1 VRAIIERIN
10 MRLGFVGTGVIT
22 EAIVTGLLRVGAPFE
37 HIALSNRNAEKAA
50 QLAAQDK
57 RISVCETN
65 QAVLDQSDVVCLAVV
80 PQIAHDV
87 IAELKF
93 QPSHRVI
100 SFVAGIK
107 VDELRR
113 MMPQVDHLVRAIPLP
128 AVADALGA
136 TTLYPQDSVANDLFS
151 KIGVAVEVENEHQF
165 DCISAATATMASF
178 YAVLES
184 QAQWLVKEGLA
195 YDKARA
201 FLSGY
206 SQGLAHGTRGGAPF
220 SELIKHCM
228 TPGGINEQ
236 VHHELTGLGNYE
248 QYQKALTRV
257 LDRIEGRA

>member
-1 VRAIIERIN
+1 

-22 EAIVTGLLRVGAPFE
+22 EAIVTGLLKVGAPFE

-50 QLAAQDK
+50 RLASLDK
-57 RISVCETN
+57 RITVCESN
-65 QAVLDQSDVVCLAVV
+65 QDVLDQSDVVCLAIV

-87 IAELKF
+87 IATLKF

-100 SFVAGIK
+100 SFVAGINM
-107 VDELRR
+107 DELRR
-113 MMPQVDHLVRAIPLP
+113 AMPHVDNLVRAIPLP

-136 TTLYPQDSVANDLFS
+136 TTLYPQDGIARELFS
-151 KIGVAVEVENEHQF
+151 RIGVAVEVENEHQF

-184 QAQWLVKEGLA
+184 QAQWLVQQGLA
-195 YDKARA
+195 YDKART
-201 FLSGY
+201 FLAGY
-206 SQGLAHGTRGGAPF
+206 SQGLAHGTSGGAPF
-220 SELIKHCM
+220 SDLIGHCM

-236 VHHELTGLGNYE
+236 VHHELTKRGNYE
-248 QYQKALTRV
+248 QYQEALTRV

>member
-1 VRAIIERIN
+1 

-50 QLAAQDK
+50 RLASQDA

-65 QAVLDQSDVVCLAVV
+65 QAVLDQSDLVCLAVI
-80 PQIAHDV
+80 PQIAADV
-87 IAELKF
+87 IAKLKF
-93 QPSHRVI
+93 QPSHRVV

-107 VDELRR
+107 MDELHRA
-113 MMPQVDHLVRAIPLP
+113 MPQVDSIVRAIPLP

-136 TTLYPQDSVANDLFS
+136 TTLYPQDSVAHELFS
-151 KIGVAVEVENEHQF
+151 RIGVAVEVENEHQF

-184 QAQWLVKEGLA
+184 QAQWLVQQGLA

-201 FLSGY
+201 FLGGY
-206 SQGLAHGTRGGAPF
+206 SRGLAHGTQGGAPF
-220 SELIKHCM
+220 TELIRHCM

-236 VHHELTGLGNYE
+236 VHRELTGRGHYE
-248 QYQKALTRV
+248 QYGEALTRV
-257 LDRIEGRA
+257 LDRIEGRV